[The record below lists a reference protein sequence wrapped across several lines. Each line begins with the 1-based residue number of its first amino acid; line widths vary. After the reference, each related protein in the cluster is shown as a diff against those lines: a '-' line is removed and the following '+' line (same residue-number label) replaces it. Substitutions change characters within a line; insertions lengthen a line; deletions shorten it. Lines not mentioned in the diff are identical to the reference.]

1 MMRSGDY
8 APMLNGIVWPQFT
21 LAVAFVML
29 RVYTRR
35 TIIRSLGLDDL
46 LITLSL
52 VCYLLSL

>member
-1 MMRSGDY
+1 
-8 APMLNGIVWPQFT
+8 MLNGIVWPQFT

-35 TIIRSLGLDDL
+35 TIIQSLGLDDL